1 MARCFVGLGSNT
13 GDRIGYL
20 RLAIGELRSMLDL
33 EVRKV
38 SSCYETEPVGRK
50 DQPDF
55 LNAVVEVRTSLSPAA
70 LLQRLKIVEHRLGRT
85 ATERWG
91 PREIDLDL
99 LFWGDQML
107 TGPPI
112 DVPHPEARNRR
123 FVLTPLAEIAPS
135 VTDPRTGKRFID
147 LLEECPGQERVTAL
161 QDTV

>member
-1 MARCFVGLGSNT
+1 MARCYISLGSNT
-13 GDRIGYL
+13 GDRLGSL
-20 RLAIGELRSMLDL
+20 RSAVGELRSMLDL

-38 SSCYETEPVGRK
+38 SSCYETEPVGLK

-55 LNAVVEVRTSLSPAA
+55 LNAVVEVRTSLFPAE
-70 LLQRLKIVEHRLGRT
+70 LLRRLKIVEQRLGRT
-85 ATERWG
+85 TGVRWG

-123 FVLTPLAEIAPS
+123 FVLTPLAEIAPF
-135 VTDPRTGKRFID
+135 VNDPRTGKRFID
-147 LLEECPGQERVTAL
+147 LLEECPGQERVTAI
-161 QDTV
+161 QESV